1 MPQTSIAS
9 NVLLLQFANIV
20 SYILFLSST
29 LYVTSKHDAVS
40 RNLESYIQPATW
52 FYTTPLIVAILFV
65 GLWVYQFYPSGERI
79 VKESLRWNLP
89 LVLCL
94 YTVCSLLYT
103 VDSDSLLIYVTAF
116 LVLCLVAASI
126 SQLYGSVRMESEA
139 LNLADTLFV
148 YLPVS
153 LMHGFVV
160 VMFFVG
166 AFALVPRDAY
176 SHKPSYLLDAILL
189 VVLFFLQSSSA
200 GYVFYG
206 NRDIAGALVVSL
218 GLLAIAQ
225 QQSNLRFIHWTA
237 L

>member
-1 MPQTSIAS
+1 
-9 NVLLLQFANIV
+9 
-20 SYILFLSST
+20 
-29 LYVTSKHDAVS
+29 
-40 RNLESYIQPATW
+40 
-52 FYTTPLIVAILFV
+52 
-65 GLWVYQFYPSGERI
+65 
-79 VKESLRWNLP
+79 
-89 LVLCL
+89 
-94 YTVCSLLYT
+94 
-103 VDSDSLLIYVTAF
+103 
-116 LVLCLVAASI
+116 
-126 SQLYGSVRMESEA
+126 MESEA

-176 SHKPSYLLDAILL
+176 SHKPSYLVDAILL
-189 VVLFFLQSSSA
+189 IVLFFLQSSSA

-218 GLLAIAQ
+218 GLLGIAQ

>member
-1 MPQTSIAS
+1 
-9 NVLLLQFANIV
+9 
-20 SYILFLSST
+20 
-29 LYVTSKHDAVS
+29 
-40 RNLESYIQPATW
+40 
-52 FYTTPLIVAILFV
+52 
-65 GLWVYQFYPSGERI
+65 
-79 VKESLRWNLP
+79 
-89 LVLCL
+89 
-94 YTVCSLLYT
+94 
-103 VDSDSLLIYVTAF
+103 
-116 LVLCLVAASI
+116 
-126 SQLYGSVRMESEA
+126 MESEA

-166 AFALVPRDAY
+166 AFALVPRDA
-176 SHKPSYLLDAILL
+176 ILL
-189 VVLFFLQSSSA
+189 SVLFFLQSSSA